1 MHMMLV
7 VRDAGQ
13 SSIYR
18 PQKPCPLENRPAQV
32 ETVPSVYKNFLCK
45 NLQKENKY
53 GTTACYAYD

>member
-18 PQKPCPLENRPAQV
+18 PQKPCPLENRPTQV

-45 NLQKENKY
+45 NLQKEN
-53 GTTACYAYD
+53 